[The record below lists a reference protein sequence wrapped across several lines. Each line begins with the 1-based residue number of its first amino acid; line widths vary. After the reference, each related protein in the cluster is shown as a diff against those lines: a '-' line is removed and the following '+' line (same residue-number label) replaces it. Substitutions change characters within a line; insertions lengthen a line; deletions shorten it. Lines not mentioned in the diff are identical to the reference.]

1 MPVARHCPDRRSINR
16 PPAPRTTSPGEAH
29 DDAANQALAG
39 RPAHRRQPSRLPR
52 AGRPASDRVVIGIV
66 IASSTGSPGLGF
78 GRSFGLG
85 RSRRARQVTI
95 TVTEADGCVATPNTV
110 PAGQVTFVITNV
122 DALGVTEVELVVR
135 PADRRRTGEP
145 GARLRQHLLRPA
157 GRRHLPGLLPRRE
170 HRARP
175 FTVTGEAAA
184 QSADL
189 TALLNQAT
197 IDYATYVDDQISFLL
212 VPVQELAAAIKAGDL
227 AAAQAAY
234 IKARPFYERIEPVA
248 ESFPDLDPA
257 IDLRIGDVEAGTT
270 WTGFHPIEQGLFE
283 KQSTDGLSALA
294 DQLVADVQTL
304 QTQAAKLSDATRAGT
319 AGGYQA
325 FEIANGASAL
335 LDEVLASK
343 ITGEEEAYSKID
355 LLDFEANVEG
365 SLQAF
370 ATLEARARPD
380 RPDAGPADLGGLRR
394 ADRRRWP
401 RTGTRRRP
409 SGWTPYD
416 QLTAEDKKALT
427 DALLAV
433 QEPLSAISAKITN

>member
-1 MPVARHCPDRRSINR
+1 M
-16 PPAPRTTSPGEAH
+16 T
-29 DDAANQALAG
+29 DAG
-39 RPAHRRQPSRLPR
+39 
-52 AGRPASDRVVIGIV
+52 
-66 IASSTGSPGLGF
+66 
-78 GRSFGLG
+78 
-85 RSRRARQVTI
+85 
-95 TVTEADGCVATPNTV
+95 GCVANPDTV

-122 DALGVTEVELVVR
+122 DALGVTEVELVSDQRIV
-135 PADRRRTGEP
+135 GERENLAPGFDSTFSARLDGGSYQVYCP
-145 GARLRQHLLRPA
+145 GATTERQ
-157 GRRHLPGLLPRRE
+157 
-170 HRARP
+170 P
-175 FTVTGEAAA
+175 FTVTGQAAA

-197 IDYATYVDDQISFLL
+197 IDYATYVDDQITFL
-212 VPVQELAAAIKAGDL
+212 VPPVQDLAAALKAGDL

-257 IDLRIGDVEAGTT
+257 IDLRAGDVEAGTT

-283 KQSTDGLSALA
+283 KQSTDGLSALG
-294 DQLVADVQTL
+294 DQLVVDVQSL
-304 QTQAAKLSDATRAGT
+304 QTQASALSDATTAGT

-325 FEIANGASAL
+325 FEIANGASGL
-335 LDEVLASK
+335 LDEAATSK

-370 ATLEARARPD
+370 ATLKPALDQIDPTLVPQISAAF
-380 RPDAGPADLGGLRR
+380 DALSAALAKYQDS
-394 ADRRRWP
+394 
-401 RTGTRRRP
+401 TSP

-416 QLTAEDKKALT
+416 KLTAEDKTTLT
-427 DALLAV
+427 NALLAV

>member
-1 MPVARHCPDRRSINR
+1 MALR
-16 PPAPRTTSPGEAH
+16 PSRLLPAVLLTAGAV
-29 DDAANQALAG
+29 ALAG
-39 RPAHRRQPSRLPR
+39 CGSSSTTSSSTSSSGSSA
-52 AGRPASDRVVIGIV
+52 A
-66 IASSTGSPGLGF
+66 ASSGSAVSGSASSAAAGEV
-78 GRSFGLG
+78 
-85 RSRRARQVTI
+85 AV
-95 TVTEADGCVATPNTV
+95 TVTEADGCVASPDTV

-122 DALGVTEVELVVR
+122 DALSVTEVELVSDQRIV
-135 PADRRRTGEP
+135 GERENLAPGFDSTFSARLDGGTYEVFCP
-145 GARLRQHLLRPA
+145 GASTERK
-157 GRRHLPGLLPRRE
+157 
-170 HRARP
+170 P

-189 TALLNQAT
+189 TVLLDQAT

-212 VPVQELAAAIKAGDL
+212 PPVQELAAAIKAGDL

-257 IDLRIGDVEAGTT
+257 IDLRAGDVESGTT

-283 KQSTDGLSALA
+283 KQSTEGLSELA
-294 DQLVADVQTL
+294 DQLIVDIQSL
-304 QTQAAKLSDATRAGT
+304 QAEAAKLSAATAAGEE
-319 AGGYQA
+319 GGYQA
-325 FEIANGASAL
+325 FEIANGSATL

-343 ITGEEEAYSKID
+343 ITGEEEAYSRID

-370 ATLEARARPD
+370 ATLKPALDQIDPTLVPQIAAAF
-380 RPDAGPADLGGLRR
+380 DALTVVLDKYRDANAPG
-394 ADRRRWP
+394 
-401 RTGTRRRP
+401 
-409 SGWTPYD
+409 GWTPYD

-427 DALLAV
+427 DALLVV